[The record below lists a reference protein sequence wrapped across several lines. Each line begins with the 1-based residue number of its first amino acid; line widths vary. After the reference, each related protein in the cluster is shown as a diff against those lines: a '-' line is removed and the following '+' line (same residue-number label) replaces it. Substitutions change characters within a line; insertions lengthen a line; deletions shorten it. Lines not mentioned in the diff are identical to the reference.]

1 MCLGVFSNVF
11 MCSAL
16 PLRMVHVLR
25 RQRIKEVTSAG
36 LCWYVCVSVVF
47 LSYLTYAQFNVKL
60 SGERGVRAANC
71 LFKPFRAFRPG
82 DAFWFSR
89 SVAGAPL

>member
-1 MCLGVFSNVF
+1 
-11 MCSAL
+11 
-16 PLRMVHVLR
+16 MVHVLR
-25 RQRIKEVTSAG
+25 RQRIKEVTSAD
-36 LCWYVCVSVVF
+36 LCGYVWVSVVF

-60 SGERGVRAANC
+60 SGVRGVRAANC